1 MTEPDPSQPSEK
13 TRARLLRAVAAVDL
27 LPVRGAADELI
38 APMRPLLA
46 ALKPPRP
53 LTFGRLMFQPI
64 ERLIVDGPR
73 WQPGMTAIPRTALLR
88 LVMLVRNIMGTKAQ
102 QIDAMLAGRNS
113 ADREAVRRVGGL
125 LWPAAS
131 LALGSASVPADWTQT
146 TPLSV
151 PDFTEVTRG
160 LTEMLALSDR
170 ILALQEDVASGS
182 PNLESRLRSVLA
194 GALGRGEQAFSL
206 TLALLLSCMPGDGR
220 VLDIGI
226 ELAAATADQALKGG
240 PNKAVNFVFSELENA
255 MDTALS
261 GKLELGAAADA
272 MAAIAVQC
280 TGLQGWDHR
289 EDWRERIRRIRARVD
304 SACRERFETVM
315 ERQLLAPLT
324 RLPPQPGAESLGA
337 LESIARELIR
347 FHQAGRSPASAR
359 NDPVLVQFEQ
369 WLRTKSRDEL
379 PLSVIERARLIEIMR
394 GPEAGIA
401 YLREADEAPGDTMG
415 AEPAQAA
422 SGPSR
427 SPASTALGNAQAR

>member
-1 MTEPDPSQPSEK
+1 MTEPDPSLPSEK

-46 ALKPPRP
+46 QLKPPRP

-64 ERLIVDGPR
+64 EQLIIDGAR

-88 LVMLVRNIMGTKAQ
+88 LVQLVRGIMGGRAR
-102 QIDAMLAGRNS
+102 QIDAMLAGKTL
-113 ADREAVRRVGGL
+113 ADHDAVRRVGGL

-131 LALGSASVPADWTQT
+131 LVLGSASVPADWTQT
-146 TPLSV
+146 TQLSV
-151 PDFTEVTRG
+151 PDFTEVSRG

-170 ILALQEDVASGS
+170 ILALQEDVATAS
-182 PNLESRLRSVLA
+182 PNLENRLRSVLA

-206 TLALLLSCMPGDGR
+206 TLALLLGCMPGDGR

-240 PNKAVNFVFSELENA
+240 PNKAVSFVFGELENA
-255 MDTALS
+255 VDTALS

-272 MAAIAVQC
+272 MTAISARC
-280 TGLQGWDHR
+280 AGLQGWDHR
-289 EDWRERIRRIRARVD
+289 EDWRERIRRIRSRID
-304 SACRERFETVM
+304 SACRERFETVL
-315 ERQLLAPLT
+315 ERQLVAPLT
-324 RLPPQPGAESLGA
+324 HLPSEPGADSLEA
-337 LESIARELIR
+337 LEGIARELIR

-359 NDPVLVQFEQ
+359 NDPVLIQFEQ

-379 PLSVIERARLIEIMR
+379 PLTTIERARLIEIMR
-394 GPEAGIA
+394 GPEAGLA
-401 YLREADEAPGDTMG
+401 YLREVGAPSEA
-415 AEPAQAA
+415 
-422 SGPSR
+422 
-427 SPASTALGNAQAR
+427 AQAR